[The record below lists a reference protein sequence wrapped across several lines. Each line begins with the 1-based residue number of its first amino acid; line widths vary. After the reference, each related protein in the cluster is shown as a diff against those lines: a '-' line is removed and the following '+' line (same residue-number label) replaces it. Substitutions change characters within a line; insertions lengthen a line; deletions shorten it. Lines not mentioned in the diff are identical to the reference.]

1 MSSYISMELRH
12 KSIKS
17 YSSKKKKEEQTF
29 SMLKIVPSLNAQDQ
43 AKLRTAGFFF
53 PEVSSLSG
61 DSSDFH
67 APGCS
72 WLT

>member
-1 MSSYISMELRH
+1 MELRH

-17 YSSKKKKEEQTF
+17 YSSKKKKKEEEQTF
-29 SMLKIVPSLNAQDQ
+29 SMLKIVLSLNAQDQ

-53 PEVSSLSG
+53 PKVSSLSG

-72 WLT
+72 

>member
-1 MSSYISMELRH
+1 MELRH

-17 YSSKKKKEEQTF
+17 YSSKKKKEEEEEKTF
-29 SMLKIVPSLNAQDQ
+29 STLKIVPSLNAQDQ
-43 AKLRTAGFFF
+43 AKLRTAEFFF
-53 PEVSSLSG
+53 PEVSSLPG

-72 WLT
+72 